1 MGKSSL
7 SKPPMVL
14 ATPFSPCRA
23 MVLQGHGA
31 ALKYNLGGKCWIYP
45 RKSLPKGWFSDVWSN
60 SPILCLRSM
69 HLYNS
74 RYTWMLVTMHPRSS
88 SWSLFHGCELRTNR
102 YWANGNSDCK
112 WWFCLANEPEI
123 RSGWWYTY
131 PSEKYEFVS
140 WDDEIP
146 NIWKNKFYVPNHQPE
161 IIKVSFTF
169 SVTKCCYTKE
179 IHAKVATA
187 SRQCRTASQFHAMI
201 KLRSTGYVPT
211 RNSPM
216 SRLTPSWPVPSSFMG
231 TSATFRWCHFLGH
244 SEQWIRP
251 SRFRAANW
259 PQPNALWFLWGLGHP
274 CLYSFNTV
282 HIKGWAKA
290 TKIVSPVCHP
300 QLRRWLGDRAQGP
313 TKVQRVPCPRD
324 EVVKPGLVTPLL
336 APKNGG
342 HKEL

>member
-146 NIWKNKFYVPNHQPE
+146 NIWKNKSKPPT
-161 IIKVSFTF
+161 IKYLSFKNSMIGYQSCIRF
-169 SVTKCCYTKE
+169 SFDDPSELGGKHFFVGLPVTSL
-179 IHAKVATA
+179 V
-187 SRQCRTASQFHAMI
+187 
-201 KLRSTGYVPT
+201 
-211 RNSPM
+211 
-216 SRLTPSWPVPSSFMG
+216 SRLLSCCRSKSLIAIYLPMYLST
-231 TSATFRWCHFLGH
+231 
-244 SEQWIRP
+244 
-251 SRFRAANW
+251 
-259 PQPNALWFLWGLGHP
+259 
-274 CLYSFNTV
+274 
-282 HIKGWAKA
+282 
-290 TKIVSPVCHP
+290 
-300 QLRRWLGDRAQGP
+300 
-313 TKVQRVPCPRD
+313 
-324 EVVKPGLVTPLL
+324 
-336 APKNGG
+336 
-342 HKEL
+342 

>member
-45 RKSLPKGWFSDVWSN
+45 RKSLAKWWFSDVWSN

-74 RYTWMLVTMHPRSS
+74 RYTWMILDACDNAPPVIFMIFIPWLWAGSNRH
-88 SWSLFHGCELRTNR
+88 WSD
-102 YWANGNSDCK
+102 GNSDCK

-123 RSGWWYTY
+123 RSGWWSY
-131 PSEKYEFVS
+131 PSDRSEKYEFVS

-146 NIWKNKFYVPNHQPE
+146 SIWKNKIYVPNHQPE

-211 RNSPM
+211 
-216 SRLTPSWPVPSSFMG
+216 
-231 TSATFRWCHFLGH
+231 SATFRWCHFLGP
-244 SEQWIRP
+244 SEHGSAQADFAQRIGRSPTLFDFCGGWVTLVCTASTLYISRDGQKLQKLSALSAIP
-251 SRFRAANW
+251 SYAGG
-259 PQPNALWFLWGLGHP
+259 WGG
-274 CLYSFNTV
+274 
-282 HIKGWAKA
+282 
-290 TKIVSPVCHP
+290 
-300 QLRRWLGDRAQGP
+300 RAQGP

-336 APKNGG
+336 VPKKRGPQRT
-342 HKEL
+342 LRCRA

>member
-1 MGKSSL
+1 ML
-7 SKPPMVL
+7 DLPPKI
-14 ATPFSPCRA
+14 ATPKGGFPMSDPIHPSSVFVPCICTI
-23 MVLQGHGA
+23 LDTPGCLWQCTPGH
-31 ALKYNLGGKCWIYP
+31 LHDLY
-45 RKSLPKGWFSDVWSN
+45 
-60 SPILCLRSM
+60 SM
-69 HLYNS
+69 A
-74 RYTWMLVTMHPRSS
+74 V
-88 SWSLFHGCELRTNR
+88 SWEPTGTEPMGIQT
-102 YWANGNSDCK
+102 ANGG
-112 WWFCLANEPEI
+112 FCLANEPEI

-146 NIWKNKFYVPNHQPE
+146 TIWKNKFYVPNHQPE

-300 QLRRWLGDRAQGP
+300 QLRRCWGI
-313 TKVQRVPCPRD
+313 
-324 EVVKPGLVTPLL
+324 E
-336 APKNGG
+336 PKAD
-342 HKEL
+342 